1 MFVVEA
7 LLLTFGH
14 KCGYYEFCTFSFFFF
29 SFYYSAK
36 KNTEDAHT
44 VIIHAIDF
52 MEDVV
57 PIVLINFWDAQG
69 VHFLPTPLKKIFF
82 SDSKSSR

>member
-1 MFVVEA
+1 
-7 LLLTFGH
+7 
-14 KCGYYEFCTFSFFFF
+14 
-29 SFYYSAK
+29 
-36 KNTEDAHT
+36 
-44 VIIHAIDF
+44 

-57 PIVLINFWDAQG
+57 PIVLINFWDAQR